1 MTDSFIIQKMKCFL
15 KIGESVFYLIKFCA
29 EIILVALFLM
39 AAERCQNGDQISG
52 KNTFSQLFLPLG

>member
-15 KIGESVFYLIKFCA
+15 KIGESVFYLIKFCGK
-29 EIILVALFLM
+29 IILLALFLM

-52 KNTFSQLFLPLG
+52 KNTFS